1 MCLSS
6 MNLRSLVP
14 FFLFWPDFFFQSDP
28 FFVNPD
34 KMSEI
39 SKPFLNFDRIKR
51 VAQDFVIESF
61 PHWLRPHLRFK
72 NGHFYGALEQI
83 LFRVWTPHNEQKVVY
98 GGLPNYW
105 SLYRSVEKIVS
116 FSRFCKMMIH
126 CFSFVANLRSKSP
139 K

>member
-1 MCLSS
+1 

-61 PHWLRPHLRFK
+61 PH
-72 NGHFYGALEQI
+72 
-83 LFRVWTPHNEQKVVY
+83 
-98 GGLPNYW
+98 
-105 SLYRSVEKIVS
+105 
-116 FSRFCKMMIH
+116 
-126 CFSFVANLRSKSP
+126 
-139 K
+139 